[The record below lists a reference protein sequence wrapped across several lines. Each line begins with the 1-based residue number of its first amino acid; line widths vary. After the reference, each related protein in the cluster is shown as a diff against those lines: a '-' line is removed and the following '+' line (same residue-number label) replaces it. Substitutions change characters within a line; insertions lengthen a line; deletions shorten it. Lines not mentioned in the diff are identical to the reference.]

1 MNNTLSIKQIFQR
14 FPSLYFERKGDTDD
28 RKFIPTYF
36 LLNFLFQQTGSYQ
49 NYIWTMRKNRPPF
62 FFFIC
67 FPLYSSIILQRGSR
81 SLKCIRTFYEKQTCL
96 GRVTYCALTT
106 CLIIL
111 EIRFMLYRLISYHGS
126 SVKNRRGLLLLFEIR
141 RSSHRTLVNGSINY
155 FFGMLK
161 KKITLVY

>member
-62 FFFIC
+62 SFLFVSLFTLQLFFKEEVVLLSVYALSMRNKLALGESHIARL
-67 FPLYSSIILQRGSR
+67 PL
-81 SLKCIRTFYEKQTCL
+81 
-96 GRVTYCALTT
+96 V
-106 CLIIL
+106 
-111 EIRFMLYRLISYHGS
+111 
-126 SVKNRRGLLLLFEIR
+126 
-141 RSSHRTLVNGSINY
+141 
-155 FFGMLK
+155 
-161 KKITLVY
+161 